1 MSKKQRKKSVK
12 NRRKKSYTVQPGI
25 SNDSQPLLT
34 RTPQA
39 KKTRKTNGN

>member
-1 MSKKQRKKSVK
+1 MSKKQRKKAVRNK
-12 NRRKKSYTVQPGI
+12 RKKSYTVQPGI
-25 SNDSQPLLT
+25 SNDPHPLLT